1 MKIEDILLQGY
12 LTPEVMN
19 CIKDSAKKDITPE
32 MWGEYMTKGLPI
44 SVYIDWLKEQMNDQK
59 SAEIGKYL
67 KNKEV
72 VLFDKTS
79 NVEYHNDE
87 VKKIIEELCEKLSN
101 ISDNLQ
107 LINEYIC
114 RLQHL
119 VEIM

>member
-1 MKIEDILLQGY
+1 MKIEDILIQGY
-12 LTPEVMN
+12 LTPEVLS
-19 CIKDSAKKDITPE
+19 CIKDTTKKDITPE

-44 SVYIDWLKEQMNDQK
+44 SVYIDWLKEQVNDQK
-59 SAEIGKYL
+59 TVEIGKYL
-67 KNKEV
+67 KKNEV

-79 NVEYHNDE
+79 NEECQNDE
-87 VKKIIEELCEKLSN
+87 VKKIIKELNEKFSN
-101 ISDNLQ
+101 ITDNLQ